1 MKVSLRQSVT
11 LRQELRMN
19 PRLYQAMD
27 LLYMPLLDLQQHL
40 KQELLVN
47 PFLELIESEDEMQLG
62 ETGDEEKERAEAEKQ
77 EETDWEQILLDGF
90 QVSGSGARDLSE
102 TETFERVTVQRHH
115 LSDYLYEQLQMLDLT
130 DRQWFLA
137 DEFIGNVGDD
147 GYLQASLEEIVEG
160 VNRLLGYEPDG
171 DGTGGAGEEG
181 EAAGGLDVIGADE
194 MPGIEETFETAGVSQ
209 AGEPGE
215 SGAAEAVVVAERA
228 DEPDVADE
236 PVVADE
242 PDVAGEPDVADE
254 PASSSSAGADAYSLV
269 EVEEMLRIIHQ
280 LDPPG
285 ICARDLRECLL
296 LQLEDNGSRDTLTY
310 KLVDE
315 AFDDLIGHRWS
326 DIAKRYAIDPRDVQD
341 AADALARLDPKP
353 GLRFLS
359 SEGEYV
365 VPDLIV
371 EKIEGEY
378 RVFLN
383 DSGMPRLR
391 ISKVYRNLAGD
402 KKRFVGETREFV
414 TEKLNGAQ
422 WLIQAIEQRRQTMLK
437 VMNFIVDRQR
447 DFLEKGIEHL
457 KPLTLREVAEVID
470 MHESTVSRV
479 TNQKYAQTP
488 RGVFPLKFFFSSSLG
503 TTSGEDASARAVRAQ
518 IRKLVDEE
526 NSTKPLT
533 DAEIV
538 DALRNRGV
546 RIARRTVAKYRDQ
559 LGILPARMRK
569 RI

>member
-1 MKVSLRQSVT
+1 MKFSLQQSVT

-62 ETGDEEKERAEAEKQ
+62 ETADEEKERAEAEKQ

-130 DRQWFLA
+130 DRQWLLA

-147 GYLQASLEEIVEG
+147 GYLHASLEEIVEG

-171 DGTGGAGEEG
+171 DGTGDAGEEG

-209 AGEPGE
+209 A
-215 SGAAEAVVVAERA
+215 EAVVVAEHA
-228 DEPDVADE
+228 DEADVADE

-242 PDVAGEPDVADE
+242 PDVADEAVVADE
-254 PASSSSAGADAYSLV
+254 PASSSAAGADAYSLV

-310 KLVDE
+310 KLVEE

-371 EKIEGEY
+371 DKIEGEY

-391 ISKVYRNLAGD
+391 ISKVYRTLAGD

-518 IRKLVDEE
+518 IRKLVDGE
-526 NSTKPLT
+526 NSAKPLT

-546 RIARRTVAKYRDQ
+546 RIARRPVAKYRDQ
-559 LGILPARMRK
+559 LGIMPARMRK

>member
-1 MKVSLRQSVT
+1 MKASLRQSVT

-47 PFLELIESEDEMQLG
+47 PFLELIEPEDEMQLG
-62 ETGDEEKERAEAEKQ
+62 ETGDEEKEREEAEKQ

-90 QVSGSGARDLSE
+90 QVSGSGARDLTE

-194 MPGIEETFETAGVSQ
+194 MPGIEETFEAAGVSQ

-310 KLVDE
+310 KLVEE

-402 KKRFVGETREFV
+402 KKQFVGETREFV